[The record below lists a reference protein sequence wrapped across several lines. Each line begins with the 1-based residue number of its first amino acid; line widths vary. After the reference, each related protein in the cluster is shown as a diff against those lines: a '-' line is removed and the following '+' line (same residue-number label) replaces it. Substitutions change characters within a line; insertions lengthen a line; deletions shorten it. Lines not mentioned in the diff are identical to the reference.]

1 MCNQRLTNRSAMIRV
16 FVDAMGGDNA
26 PQASCL
32 GAIEALRKDPEL
44 RITLAGAVDAIT
56 PFLNDA
62 GEVRDRLSVLD
73 APEVISNH
81 EAPALA
87 IRQKKKSAVVMGML
101 MLRARETDA
110 FVSAGSTGAVLVGG
124 MLRLG
129 RIPGIERPALAP
141 LMPGSD
147 GQYLLIDCG
156 ANVDSRPEWLAQFA
170 LMGDAYMRKVAGIE
184 RPRVGLVNNG
194 AEEEKGNLL
203 YSQAHQLIKKEPVNF
218 VGNIEGR
225 DIPAGRAD
233 VIVCDGFDG
242 NLILKYTE
250 GVAAALMGI
259 IKRELMADARSKLG
273 ALLSKNAFKR
283 VKKQMDY
290 TEVGGAPLLG
300 VQGAVVKAHG
310 SSNARAIASAIGQ
323 AVKMVRG
330 GVVEAIDQAIRAQ
343 ESSINSQREV

>member
-1 MCNQRLTNRSAMIRV
+1 MIRV
-16 FVDAMGGDNA
+16 FLDAMGGDNA
-26 PQASCL
+26 PEASCL
-32 GAIEALRKDPEL
+32 GAIEALQKDPDL
-44 RITLAGAVDAIT
+44 LITLAGPIETIT
-56 PFLNDA
+56 PHLQNA

-73 APEVISNH
+73 APEVISNN

-87 IRQKKKSAVVMGML
+87 IRQKKKSAIVMGML
-101 MLRARETDA
+101 ALRAGDTDA

-147 GQYLLIDCG
+147 GQFLLIDCG
-156 ANVDSRPEWLAQFA
+156 ANVDSRPEWLAQFGI
-170 LMGDAYMRKVAGIE
+170 MGDAYMKKVMGLE
-184 RPRVGLVNNG
+184 SPRVGLVNNG
-194 AEEEKGNLL
+194 AEEEKGNQL
-203 YSQAHQLIKKEPVNF
+203 YSQAHQLLKKAPINF

-225 DIPAGRAD
+225 YIPAGHAD

-250 GVAAALMGI
+250 GVASALMGI
-259 IKRELMADARSKLG
+259 IKRELMADSRSKIG
-273 ALLSKNAFKR
+273 ALLAKNAFKR

-310 SSNARAIASAIGQ
+310 SSNARAFASAIGQ

-330 GVVEAIDQAIRAQ
+330 GVAAAIDQAISAQ
-343 ESSINSQREV
+343 TSNNNSQQEE